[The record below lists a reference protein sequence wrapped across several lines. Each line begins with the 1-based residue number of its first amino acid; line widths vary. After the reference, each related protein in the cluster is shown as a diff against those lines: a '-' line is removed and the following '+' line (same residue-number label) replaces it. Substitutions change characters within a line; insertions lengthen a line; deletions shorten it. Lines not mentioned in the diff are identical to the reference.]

1 MVCGRLREEFQL
13 SKFGFGGI
21 DRSTL
26 YESFVS
32 KHWVK
37 IMLSYKMSTHPSLQV
52 SFIKNIVTY
61 RRLLS
66 MFSTLFLD
74 LKPQNALSL

>member
-26 YESFVS
+26 YESYVS
-32 KHWVK
+32 IDIYNYVE
-37 IMLSYKMSTHPSLQV
+37 
-52 SFIKNIVTY
+52 F
-61 RRLLS
+61 
-66 MFSTLFLD
+66 F
-74 LKPQNALSL
+74 NA